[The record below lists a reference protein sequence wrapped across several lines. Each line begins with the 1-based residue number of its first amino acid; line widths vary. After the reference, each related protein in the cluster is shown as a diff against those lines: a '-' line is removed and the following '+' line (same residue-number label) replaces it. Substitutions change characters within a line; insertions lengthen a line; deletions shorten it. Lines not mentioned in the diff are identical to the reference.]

1 MPITMSPLQTVNH
14 YVKTVSHYLDAIFN
28 TDSDSLFKRNIQL
41 AALIY
46 SVALFLQIMHITQYL
61 SGSLSPTALSMVLV
75 SILILLSGFYL
86 LVVKK
91 RRWLSIYI
99 LVVYLI
105 IKQNIMMSMNLNDLP
120 MLSAAWVHIVAFAL
134 VFMLGVKNSIVPITL
149 YSGSLSFQVY
159 LSLDNN
165 IDDTWYTPHFFEFI
179 YTHNLVLFAAYFA
192 EWSTSKAFQER
203 DQERKSAE
211 AHAKHVE
218 MLLDN
223 KKQLLVNV
231 SHELRTPL
239 SVLKANIEAL
249 EDGINQQEESYP
261 VIHRKLDQIDRLIQ
275 DIYLISKHDIQQLT
289 LYVELVFLSDL
300 TDELMSSFRQLAEEK
315 GLMLSVKNSL
325 TNDESN
331 DMTIEGDWQRLIQLF
346 GNLLQNSLDYTDRGG
361 QINLSIRVVRSSIE
375 VTVQDSAPGV
385 PEQEQPQLFERLYR
399 RESSRNRGTG
409 GSGLGLSICKAI
421 VEAHTAPSLLLPH
434 HWEDWQSQVG
444 CRLRSL
450 LTMCLQLNK
459 SVPFMPPQLFG
470 LFLQ

>member
-1 MPITMSPLQTVNH
+1 MSPLQIFNH

-28 TDSDSLFKRNIQL
+28 TDGDSLFKRNIQL
-41 AALIY
+41 AAFIY

-61 SGSLSPTALSMVLV
+61 SGSLSPTALPMVLV

-91 RRWLSIYI
+91 RRRLSIYI

-120 MLSAAWVHIVAFAL
+120 MLSIAWVHIVAFAL

-159 LSLDNN
+159 LNLDNN
-165 IDDTWYTPHFFEFI
+165 IDDSWYTPHFFEFI
-179 YTHNLVLFAAYFA
+179 YTHNLVLFAAYFT
-192 EWSTSKAFQER
+192 EWSTSKAFRER
-203 DQERKSAE
+203 DQAREQEKKNSE
-211 AHAKHVE
+211 AHARHVE

-239 SVLKANIEAL
+239 SALKANIEAM
-249 EDGINQQEESYP
+249 EDGINQHEESYP
-261 VIHRKLDQIDRLIQ
+261 VIHHKLDQIDRLIQ
-275 DIYLISKHDIQQLT
+275 DIYFISKYDTQQLT
-289 LYVELVFLSDL
+289 FYFEPVFLSEL
-300 TDELMSSFRQLAEEK
+300 TDELVSSFCQLAEEK
-315 GLMLSVKNSL
+315 GLMFSMNTSL
-325 TNDESN
+325 TSDESN
-331 DMTIEGDWQRLIQLF
+331 EIAIEGDWQRLIQLF
-346 GNLLQNSLDYTDRGG
+346 DNLLQNSLNYTDRGG
-361 QINLSIRVVRSSIE
+361 QINLSTRVVRSGIE

-399 RESSRNRGTG
+399 KESSRNRATG

-421 VEAHTAPSLLLPH
+421 VEAHHGTIVIASSPLGGLAITSWLPH
-434 HWEDWQSQVG
+434 TQPA
-444 CRLRSL
+444 
-450 LTMCLQLNK
+450 NNA
-459 SVPFMPPQLFG
+459 PPLKQNLEC
-470 LFLQ
+470 